1 MLVLLY
7 GCEVWGFENI
17 EIIECIYLKFLKYIL
32 NLKSCILLYMVYGE
46 IGRFLL
52 FVNIYIRMVLYWVK
66 LFIGLENKIVY
77 IFYKYLLI

>member
-77 IFYKYLLI
+77 IFYKYLLN